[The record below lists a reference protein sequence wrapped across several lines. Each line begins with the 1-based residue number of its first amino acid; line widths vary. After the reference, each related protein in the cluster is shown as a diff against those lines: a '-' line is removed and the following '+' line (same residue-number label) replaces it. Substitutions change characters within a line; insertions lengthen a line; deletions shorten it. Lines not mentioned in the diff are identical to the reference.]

1 MFWHASAEPEAR
13 SWAEDLSGDTPP
25 SLWFPLFV
33 CRERGAM
40 LTDQESAALVVILSQ
55 YNMREHEQRTY
66 QVYEPVVWLEIQYT
80 TSIVMFT
87 NVS

>member
-1 MFWHASAEPEAR
+1 
-13 SWAEDLSGDTPP
+13 
-25 SLWFPLFV
+25 
-33 CRERGAM
+33 M

-55 YNMREHEQRTY
+55 YNMREHEQH

>member
-1 MFWHASAEPEAR
+1 
-13 SWAEDLSGDTPP
+13 
-25 SLWFPLFV
+25 
-33 CRERGAM
+33 M

-55 YNMREHEQRTY
+55 YSMREHEQRVY

-80 TSIVMFT
+80 TSTAVFS

>member
-1 MFWHASAEPEAR
+1 
-13 SWAEDLSGDTPP
+13 
-25 SLWFPLFV
+25 
-33 CRERGAM
+33 M

-80 TSIVMFT
+80 TSTVMFT